1 MELVTLPLHGE
12 SRRWVGKI
20 SNRVRALRLLCALVQ
35 LAVGTDFVPE
45 GEVRDREALLEVW
58 QAVGTGAAL
67 LAVAWAAFELVIG
80 VDLLGILAFAVLA
93 SIAIAAVVMIFV
105 IQSGWSPAY
114 RGRQSGEGSAKR

>member
-67 LAVAWAAFELVIG
+67 LA
-80 VDLLGILAFAVLA
+80 AFAVLA

-114 RGRQSGEGSAKR
+114 RGRRSGEDSASGKAKQSE